1 MKKTGEMTVE
11 NKDPYKINVLLAYD
25 SAPTCGA
32 ILRMFDRISTRLRD
46 KKIFN
51 LCAFEFGLLE
61 RMDSFR
67 WPSAKAGA
75 AELVLVAFG
84 DVQDSL
90 SAIYHLARQAEAQN
104 RAVAAARRAQEL
116 ANERYRSGIV
126 EYINVVDASRDTL
139 AAERANAQLTGQRLI
154 AAVQLIKA
162 VGGGWTEQQI
172 LASAAPV
179 AIQPAIAK

>member
-1 MKKTGEMTVE
+1 MKKTGEIRVE
-11 NKDPYKINVLLAYD
+11 SKNPYKITVLLAYD

-84 DVQDSL
+84 EKGAPGAGPMRWLENWAQQHAGQDSAL
-90 SAIYHLARQAEAQN
+90 GFLA
-104 RAVAAARRAQEL
+104 
-116 ANERYRSGIV
+116 
-126 EYINVVDASRDTL
+126 L
-139 AAERANAQLTGQRLI
+139 AAEADEPVRRFVGTLQTMAESHGLRFICGAKGGFDLLQAGGT
-154 AAVQLIKA
+154 AAA
-162 VGGGWTEQQI
+162 
-172 LASAAPV
+172 
-179 AIQPAIAK
+179 